1 VPLHLRLVLV
11 NGLVFSLGVLVMSM
25 APEQERGPTALAVL
39 AGGLALIV
47 AVNTRHLRHSL
58 TPLVATIGTL
68 RSRWESERRAQT
80 ARSMV
85 TKEYDGQ
92 RMAAELHDNVG
103 TNLSAALVALK
114 RAIDHA
120 PPELAAELRSVQHTA
135 RLGLVEVRKIGR
147 RLRPELLE
155 DLGLQS
161 ALATLATNVSVQNPG
176 VRVRQHLEGPFHG
189 RGNDAELVIYRVAEE
204 ALANISRHARATK
217 VDIWLRPKDGRVVLQ
232 VCDNGVG
239 VGVKG
244 ERTGILGMRERA
256 ALVGGRLTVEARP
269 AGGTEVRLELPAA
282 SRTTG

>member
-25 APEQERGPTALAVL
+25 APTDQRGPTALAVL

-58 TPLVATIGTL
+58 TPLVTTIGTL

-161 ALATLATNVSVQNPG
+161 ALATLAANVSVQNPG

-189 RGNDAELVIYRVAEE
+189 LGNDAELVIYRVAEE